1 MKSQGRWSVGIVT
14 GSLKVCPV
22 EEAPPACLAL
32 SWGGLLAC
40 CAGRMLGLPQASA
53 GEA

>member
-1 MKSQGRWSVGIVT
+1 MGIVT
-14 GSLKVCPV
+14 GSLKVCPM

-32 SWGGLLAC
+32 RRGGLLAC
-40 CAGRMLGLPQASA
+40 CAGRVLGLPQVSA